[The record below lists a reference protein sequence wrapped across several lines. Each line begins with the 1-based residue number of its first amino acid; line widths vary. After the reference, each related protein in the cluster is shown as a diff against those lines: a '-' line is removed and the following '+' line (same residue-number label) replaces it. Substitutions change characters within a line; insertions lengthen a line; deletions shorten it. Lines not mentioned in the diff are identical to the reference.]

1 MLFLKSQQHR
11 NMKKISKNRDT
22 VKKTSS
28 LKISSNNTIPV
39 VFPPSLSQIL
49 ANSTLTH
56 SVLTNT
62 DHNSLPKTHPPLI
75 VTEDSETYSAI
86 TMTENS
92 LTNNNTHS
100 SITMTDRET
109 SLPETHSSITMTDRE
124 SPLPE
129 THSSITM
136 TDRETS
142 LPETHSSIA
151 MTDRESPL
159 PETHSSITITDRESS
174 LPETHSSI
182 TITDRESSLPE
193 THSSITMTDRESP
206 LPETHSSITMTD
218 QETLLLETQS
228 RTTIVGNKLPDTPV
242 PMTKAGVS
250 LQLPETP
257 QGDFFETSSENSR
270 LSETPQEHS
279 ESLAVP
285 HKAKTLT
292 GQFHETT
299 LPVLISLKDQS
310 HVTKSQIMEEN
321 NTAVQFTSRNKEDSK
336 SIHRPVIIF
345 SPHSH
350 VTESKTLPVLEE
362 RQTFILNSVS
372 LSSASIDDDYDYI
385 SSTPQSNYTHRVGIS
400 LPTCKSEDSVSNLST
415 VSVPVSSDKFKL
427 RFSKNNLV
435 KEIL

>member
-1 MLFLKSQQHR
+1 MRQEDTIIIHSSTTSILFVILSVLYVIAVVLAITYILVILLRKKFTHHVIPDSQTNTVTTEDNNLTPPTKKKVNFNMASSKEPHMLSLKSQQHR

-28 LKISSNNTIPV
+28 LKISSKNTVPV

-62 DHNSLPKTHPPLI
+62 EDDSVLKTHPLLI

-92 LTNNNTHS
+92 LTNNTHS
-100 SITMTDRET
+100 S
-109 SLPETHSSITMTDRE
+109 
-124 SPLPE
+124 
-129 THSSITM
+129 
-136 TDRETS
+136 
-142 LPETHSSIA
+142 
-151 MTDRESPL
+151 
-159 PETHSSITITDRESS
+159 
-174 LPETHSSI
+174 
-182 TITDRESSLPE
+182 TDRESSLPE
-193 THSSITMTDRESP
+193 THSSITMTDRESS

-218 QETLLLETQS
+218 RESSLPETHSLITMTDQETLSPETQS

-242 PMTKAGVS
+242 PMTNAGVS

-257 QGDFFETSSENSR
+257 QGDFFETSSGNSR

-285 HKAKTLT
+285 HKAKILT
-292 GQFHETT
+292 GRFHET
-299 LPVLISLKDQS
+299 LPVLYPLKDQS
-310 HVTKSQIMEEN
+310 HVIKSPNSKLIEEN
-321 NTAVQFTSRNKEDSK
+321 STSAQSASKSKEDNK

-350 VTESKTLPVLEE
+350 VTESKILPVLEE
-362 RQTFILNSVS
+362 RQTFIFNSVS
-372 LSSASIDDDYDYI
+372 SSSASIDDDYDYI
-385 SSTPQSNYTHRVGIS
+385 SSTPQSDYSHKFGI
-400 LPTCKSEDSVSNLST
+400 LCD
-415 VSVPVSSDKFKL
+415 
-427 RFSKNNLV
+427 
-435 KEIL
+435 